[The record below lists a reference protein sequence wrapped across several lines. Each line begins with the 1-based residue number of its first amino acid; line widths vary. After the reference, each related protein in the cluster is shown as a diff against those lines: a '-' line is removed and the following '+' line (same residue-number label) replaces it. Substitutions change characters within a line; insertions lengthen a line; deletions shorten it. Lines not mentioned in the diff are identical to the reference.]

1 MQSLGTNPA
10 EIGLQT
16 PAAPDRR
23 RKLRHKVRLPAY
35 ASLNASASAPALELS
50 EIVDISEDG
59 MAIQT
64 SADLGVDQQA
74 RFLLDLPETHALL
87 PVEGKVIWTGLSGRA
102 GVQFAEMPGEMS
114 APLTKWLFANAIAAC
129 AQQATSTTDQWDDD
143 SLPAEDAVATPQP
156 LPPAQADHTSILA
169 ALAAVKREVEAL
181 GTDLDAALCLIA
193 RRAHSFTQA
202 TGAAIALAD
211 EQEMICRATVGHDAP
226 PLGARLQIGS
236 GFSGECVQ
244 TGLLLRCDDAELDPR
259 VNRESCRALGI
270 RSMAAIPI
278 RSNGSILGLLEV
290 FSPEVRAFGSEAES
304 VLSCLAQLAS
314 AALCRAESPPDAA
327 ETASA
332 SVDDE
337 FLVEDHTALSIP
349 GLSRSRNGL
358 LIAAA
363 VTLVFVILWLI
374 ATWDGRTPHTTV
386 APAQAQQQVAT
397 TKPQSASATAPA
409 NDLQTMLRLAEQ
421 GDPIAQFA
429 VGARYATGEDV
440 SQDYAEAVRWFSK
453 AAEQG
458 HVPAQATLGAYYWAG
473 RGAPADLS
481 KAYFW
486 SVLAEAGGDEA
497 SKSRVALLASRLDR
511 AQIVIAQHQAEEWIR
526 KHQLAG
532 KSSGTAQ

>member
-1 MQSLGTNPA
+1 MQFLGTNPV

-16 PAAPDRR
+16 PAAPERR

-74 RFLLDLPETHALL
+74 RFLLDLPETHALP

-102 GVQFAEMPGEMS
+102 GVQFSEMPEEMS
-114 APLTKWLFANAIAAC
+114 APLKKWLFANAIAAC
-129 AQQATSTTDQWDDD
+129 AQLAVSTTDHWDEDFVP
-143 SLPAEDAVATPQP
+143 SQDAVAAPEA
-156 LPPAQADHTSILA
+156 LPPTQADHTSILA
-169 ALAAVKREVEAL
+169 ALAAVKREVEGL
-181 GTDLDAALCLIA
+181 GTDLDAALCLVA

-202 TGAAIALAD
+202 TGAAIALTD

-226 PLGARLQIGS
+226 PLGMRLQIGS

-290 FSPEVRAFGSEAES
+290 FSPQVKAFGSEAET
-304 VLSCLAQLAS
+304 VLSCLAELAS
-314 AALCRAESPPDAA
+314 AAVCRAESASDAA
-327 ETASA
+327 ETISA

-349 GLSRSRNGL
+349 ELSRSRNGL

-374 ATWDGRTPHTTV
+374 GTWNTRTPHTI
-386 APAQAQQQVAT
+386 APTQNQQQVAT
-397 TKPQSASATAPA
+397 TEPPSSSATMPA
-409 NDLQTMLRLAEQ
+409 VNDFQTMLRLAQQ

-473 RGAPADLS
+473 RGVPADLS

-511 AQIVIAQHQAEEWIR
+511 AQIVMAQHQADEWIR
-526 KHQLAG
+526 KHQLGG
-532 KSSGTAQ
+532 KSSASAQ